1 MAQEEFQELRYEVN
15 LLKSKVDTSGR
26 QIDLLLQKLDT
37 TADKLV
43 DLTVTITRLCTLQEQ
58 QDKEDQVVREEI
70 RTLHKRVSVEI
81 EESETRVTD
90 QIKQL
95 REGRE
100 GEGNTSQHHEFNQR
114 LRLVENLRWLVMGG
128 AIVLGVVLSHL
139 PKWMGWID

>member
-1 MAQEEFQELRYEVN
+1 MAQEDLQELKYEVN

-26 QIDLLLQKLDT
+26 EIDLLLQKLDT
-37 TADKLV
+37 TADKLG

-58 QDKEDQVVREEI
+58 QDKEDTVVREEI
-70 RTLHKRVSVEI
+70 KTLHKRVSVEI

-95 REGRE
+95 RKE
-100 GEGNTSQHHEFNQR
+100 NTTQHREFNER

-128 AIVLGVVLSHL
+128 AIVLGVILSHL

>member
-1 MAQEEFQELRYEVN
+1 MAQEDLQELKYEVN

-26 QIDLLLQKLDT
+26 EIDLLLTKLDT
-37 TADKLV
+37 TADKLG
-43 DLTVTITRLCTLQEQ
+43 DLTVIITRLCTLQEQ
-58 QDKEDQVVREEI
+58 QDKEDTVVREEI
-70 RTLHKRVSVEI
+70 KTLHKRVSVEI

-95 REGRE
+95 REE
-100 GEGNTSQHHEFNQR
+100 NTTQHREFNER

-128 AIVLGVVLSHL
+128 AIVLGVILSHL

>member
-1 MAQEEFQELRYEVN
+1 M
-15 LLKSKVDTSGR
+15 
-26 QIDLLLQKLDT
+26 LLQKLDS

-95 REGRE
+95 REE
-100 GEGNTSQHHEFNQR
+100 NTSQHHEFNQR

-139 PKWMGWID
+139 PKWMGWIN

>member
-1 MAQEEFQELRYEVN
+1 MAQEDLQELKYEVN

-26 QIDLLLQKLDT
+26 EIDLLLQKLDT

-95 REGRE
+95 REE
-100 GEGNTSQHHEFNQR
+100 NTSQHNEFNQR

>member
-1 MAQEEFQELRYEVN
+1 MAQEDLQELKYEVN

-26 QIDLLLQKLDT
+26 EIDLLLQKLDT

-58 QDKEDQVVREEI
+58 QDKEDTVVREEI
-70 RTLHKRVSVEI
+70 KTLHKRVSVEI

-95 REGRE
+95 IEE
-100 GEGNTSQHHEFNQR
+100 NTSQHREYNER
-114 LRLVENLRWLVMGG
+114 LRLIENLRWLVMGG
-128 AIVLGVVLSHL
+128 AIVLGVILSHL

>member
-1 MAQEEFQELRYEVN
+1 MAQEEFQELKYEVN

-26 QIDLLLQKLDT
+26 QVDLLLQKLDT

-95 REGRE
+95 REE
-100 GEGNTSQHHEFNQR
+100 NTSQHNEFNQR
-114 LRLVENLRWLVMGG
+114 LRLVENLRWLVMGS

>member
-1 MAQEEFQELRYEVN
+1 MAQEELQELKYEVN
-15 LLKSKVDTSGR
+15 LLKSKVDISGR

-95 REGRE
+95 REE
-100 GEGNTSQHHEFNQR
+100 NTSQHHEFNQR

>member
-1 MAQEEFQELRYEVN
+1 MAQEDLQELKYEVN

-26 QIDLLLQKLDT
+26 EIDLLLQKLDT

-58 QDKEDQVVREEI
+58 QDKEDRVVREEI
-70 RTLHKRVSVEI
+70 KTLHKRVSVEI
-81 EESETRVTD
+81 EESETRVTE

-95 REGRE
+95 REE
-100 GEGNTSQHHEFNQR
+100 NTNQHHEFNQR
-114 LRLVENLRWLVMGG
+114 LQLIENLRWLVMGG
-128 AIVLGVVLSHL
+128 AIVLGVILSHL

>member
-1 MAQEEFQELRYEVN
+1 MAQEDLQELKYEVN

-26 QIDLLLQKLDT
+26 EIDLLLQKLDT
-37 TADKLV
+37 TADKLG

-58 QDKEDQVVREEI
+58 QDKEDTVVREEI
-70 RTLHKRVSVEI
+70 KTLHKRVSVEI

-95 REGRE
+95 REE
-100 GEGNTSQHHEFNQR
+100 NTTQHREFNER
-114 LRLVENLRWLVMGG
+114 LRLIENLRWLVMGG
-128 AIVLGVVLSHL
+128 AIVLGVILSHL

>member
-1 MAQEEFQELRYEVN
+1 MAQEDLQELKYEVN

-26 QIDLLLQKLDT
+26 EIDLLLQKLDT
-37 TADKLV
+37 TADKLG

-58 QDKEDQVVREEI
+58 QDKEDTVVREEI
-70 RTLHKRVSVEI
+70 KTLHKRVSVEI

-95 REGRE
+95 REE
-100 GEGNTSQHHEFNQR
+100 NTTQHREFNER

-128 AIVLGVVLSHL
+128 AIVLGVILSHL

>member
-1 MAQEEFQELRYEVN
+1 MAQEEFQELKYEVN
-15 LLKSKVDTSGR
+15 LLKSKVDISGR

-95 REGRE
+95 REE
-100 GEGNTSQHHEFNQR
+100 NTSQHHEFNQR

>member
-1 MAQEEFQELRYEVN
+1 MAQEELQELKYEVN

-70 RTLHKRVSVEI
+70 KTLHKRVSVEI
-81 EESETRVTD
+81 EDSETRVTD

-95 REGRE
+95 REE
-100 GEGNTSQHHEFNQR
+100 NTSQHHEFNQR

>member
-1 MAQEEFQELRYEVN
+1 MAQEEFQELKYEVN

-26 QIDLLLQKLDT
+26 EIDLLLQKLDT

-95 REGRE
+95 REE
-100 GEGNTSQHHEFNQR
+100 NTSQHNEFNQR
-114 LRLVENLRWLVMGG
+114 LRLVEKLRWLVMGG

>member
-1 MAQEEFQELRYEVN
+1 MAQEDLQELKYEVS

-26 QIDLLLQKLDT
+26 EIDLLLQKLDT

-58 QDKEDQVVREEI
+58 QDKEDRVVREEI
-70 RTLHKRVSVEI
+70 KTLHKRVSVEI
-81 EESETRVTD
+81 EESETRVTE

-95 REGRE
+95 REE
-100 GEGNTSQHHEFNQR
+100 NTNQHHEFNQR
-114 LRLVENLRWLVMGG
+114 LQLIENLRWLVMGG
-128 AIVLGVVLSHL
+128 AIVLGVILSHL

>member
-1 MAQEEFQELRYEVN
+1 MAQEDFQELKYEVN

-26 QIDLLLQKLDT
+26 EIDLLLQKLDT
-37 TADKLV
+37 TADKLG

-58 QDKEDQVVREEI
+58 QDKEDTVVREEI
-70 RTLHKRVSVEI
+70 KTLHKRVSVEI

-95 REGRE
+95 REE
-100 GEGNTSQHHEFNQR
+100 NTTQHREFNER

-128 AIVLGVVLSHL
+128 AIVLGVILSHL

>member
-1 MAQEEFQELRYEVN
+1 MAQEDLQELKYEVN

-26 QIDLLLQKLDT
+26 EIDLLLQKLDT

-95 REGRE
+95 REE
-100 GEGNTSQHHEFNQR
+100 NTSQHHEFNQR

>member
-1 MAQEEFQELRYEVN
+1 MAQEEFQELKYEVN

-26 QIDLLLQKLDT
+26 QVDLLLQKLDT

-95 REGRE
+95 REE
-100 GEGNTSQHHEFNQR
+100 NASQHHEFNQR

-139 PKWMGWID
+139 PKWMGWIDQTE

>member
-1 MAQEEFQELRYEVN
+1 MAQEELQELKYEVN

-26 QIDLLLQKLDT
+26 EIDLLLQKLDT

-95 REGRE
+95 REE
-100 GEGNTSQHHEFNQR
+100 NTSQHHEFNQR

>member
-15 LLKSKVDTSGR
+15 LLKSKVDISGR

-95 REGRE
+95 REE
-100 GEGNTSQHHEFNQR
+100 NTSQHHEFNQR

>member
-1 MAQEEFQELRYEVN
+1 MAQEELQELKYEVN
-15 LLKSKVDTSGR
+15 LLKSKVDISGR

-95 REGRE
+95 REE
-100 GEGNTSQHHEFNQR
+100 NTSQHHEFNQR

-139 PKWMGWID
+139 PKWMGWIN

>member
-1 MAQEEFQELRYEVN
+1 MAQEDLQELKYEVN

-26 QIDLLLQKLDT
+26 EIDLLLQKLDT

-58 QDKEDQVVREEI
+58 QDKEDTVVREEI
-70 RTLHKRVSVEI
+70 KTLHKRVSVEI

-95 REGRE
+95 REE
-100 GEGNTSQHHEFNQR
+100 NTTQHREFNER
-114 LRLVENLRWLVMGG
+114 LRLIENLRWLVMGG
-128 AIVLGVVLSHL
+128 AIVLGVILSHL

>member
-1 MAQEEFQELRYEVN
+1 MAQEDLQELKYEVN

-26 QIDLLLQKLDT
+26 EIDLLLQKLDT
-37 TADKLV
+37 TADKLG

-95 REGRE
+95 REE
-100 GEGNTSQHHEFNQR
+100 NTSQHNEFNQR